1 MEKLYRPLGKTGF
14 NISPVVY
21 GGIVSMKVGQENSDE
36 NVKWAIDQ
44 GINYFDVAPAYGDA
58 QEKLGNSLVPYR
70 NKIYLA
76 CKTQKRTRKE
86 AEVEFKESLR
96 LLKTDYFDVYQM
108 HELSRLDELDTAFG
122 PGGVMELMKEL
133 KEKGLVKKLGIS
145 CHSEKVALKALELYN
160 FDTVLFPIN
169 WHMNLKYGMGN
180 QLIKVAKEKGVGIL
194 CMKSMIERA
203 WDNDNPDRDK
213 ECNKKYN
220 KSWSKPFDTDTD
232 KRLLLAAIKYVF
244 SLGVDTIVPPG
255 DFDHFSFGVKNIENI
270 LKNPLSEE
278 ELNLLKTHL
287 KEVENLPFF
296 DVETGKMV
304 NARIN
309 V

>member
-108 HELSRLDELDTAFG
+108 HELSRLDELETAFG
-122 PGGVMELMKEL
+122 PGGVMELMKDL
-133 KEKGLVKKLGIS
+133 KEKGLVKKLGIT

-180 QLIKVAKEKGVGIL
+180 QLIKVAKEKGIGIL
-194 CMKSMIERA
+194 GMKSMIERS
-203 WDNDNPDRDK
+203 WDLDNQDRDK
-213 ECNKKYN
+213 DVHNKYN
-220 KSWSKPFDTDTD
+220 KSWCKPFDTDTD
-232 KRLLLAAIKYVF
+232 QKLLLAAIKYAF

-255 DFDHFSFGVKNIENI
+255 NFDHFNFGVKNIEYI
-270 LKNPLSEE
+270 LKNPLSED

-287 KEVENLPFF
+287 KEVENLPLF
-296 DVETGKMV
+296 DIETGQML
-304 NARIN
+304 NRWQN